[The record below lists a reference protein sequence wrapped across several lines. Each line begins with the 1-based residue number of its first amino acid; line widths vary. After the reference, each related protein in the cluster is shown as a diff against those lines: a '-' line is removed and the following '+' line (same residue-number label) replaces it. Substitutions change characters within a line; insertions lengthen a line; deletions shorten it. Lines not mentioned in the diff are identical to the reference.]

1 RWRSNMYERLA
12 TLALLFALVPA
23 SPACAAGDTSAQA
36 ESAQSARPAQTQGFT
51 PVPGADLKSKLDEA
65 ARRGR
70 AGSKSAPFWV
80 AYTFDVRPGI
90 AIDPAV
96 EQFSG
101 SMENFSG
108 ITVFRGKVNGVTV
121 ETRNLGLFLLHDPQG
136 QAVTRAEIYNLER
149 KREYSGYPVYWLGR
163 AGNEESLNYLLGL
176 VESARASRVAET
188 ATVALAVHDDR
199 RVNDMLKGLVRQSK
213 NREVRK
219 TSAFWLGHLGGEHA
233 FLSELVR
240 NEREDRELR
249 EAAAH
254 AVGLSRDDAALA
266 ALQALY
272 GSVADKDVRAAVV
285 HSAAHNENEPAA
297 SAFLLRVA
305 RTDRSPDVKRQAVHR
320 LAQFDNEQT
329 VEELMKIY
337 AADRDEDVRQGVL
350 HAFSQ
355 MTNARAHARLLEIAR
370 SGDDIESR
378 AQAIHWLGQR
388 KGEGTLDELMSIYN
402 ADRNREIREKVLHA
416 FFQMDDPRAYAK
428 LLEIARSGDDPEVR
442 QQAIHWIGQRKG
454 EAAVED
460 LSGLYRAERDTEVK
474 SQILH
479 AFFQMDSPRALDKLF
494 EAARG
499 GESAELRQQALH
511 WLGQKAGERSLSA
524 LSEAANSSGA
534 DTDVQLQAVHAISQR
549 PAAEA
554 VPLLIQL
561 ARTHRNPEVRRAA
574 IQRLT
579 QSGDPRALEFI
590 REVLTK

>member
-1 RWRSNMYERLA
+1 MYERIS
-12 TLALLFALVPA
+12 TLALLSALTLM
-23 SPACAAGDTSAQA
+23 SPACAAGDTPVRA
-36 ESAQSARPAQTQGFT
+36 ESAQAARAAQTQSFI
-51 PVPGADLKSKLDEA
+51 PVSGADLKSKLSEA
-65 ARRGR
+65 VRQGR

-90 AIDPAV
+90 AIDPDI

-108 ITVFRGKVNGVTV
+108 TTVFRGKVNGITV

-136 QAVTRAEIYNLER
+136 TAVTRAEIYNLER
-149 KREYSGYPVYWLGR
+149 RREYSNYPVYWLGR

-176 VESARASRVAET
+176 VESARPARVAET

-219 TSAFWLGHLGGEHA
+219 TSAYWLGHIGGEHA

-240 NEREDRELR
+240 NEREDKELR

-254 AVGLSRDDAALA
+254 AVGLTRDDAALA
-266 ALQALY
+266 ALQSLY
-272 GSVADKDVRAAVV
+272 GSVADRDVRAAVV

-305 RTDRSPDVKRQAVHR
+305 RTDRDSDVKRQAVHR
-320 LAQFDNEQT
+320 LGQFDDEQT

-337 AADRDEDVRQGVL
+337 AADRNEDVRQGVL

-370 SGDDIESR
+370 AGDDIESR

-388 KGEGTLDELMSIYN
+388 PGQGTIGELMSIYQG
-402 ADRNREIREKVLHA
+402 DRNREIREKVLHSLS
-416 FFQMDDPRAYAK
+416 QIDDPRAHAK
-428 LLEIARSGDDPEVR
+428 LLEIARVGDDPEVR
-442 QQAIHWIGQRKG
+442 QQAIHWLGQRKG

-479 AFFQMDSPRALDKLF
+479 AFARMDSPRALDKLF
-494 EAARG
+494 EVARS
-499 GESAELRQQALH
+499 GENAELRQQALH
-511 WLGQKAGERSLSA
+511 WLGQKASERSLAA
-524 LSEAANSSGA
+524 LREAANSSDA

-561 ARTHRNPEVRRAA
+561 ARTHRNPEVRRTA
-574 IQRLT
+574 IHRLS

-590 REVLTK
+590 REVLTR